1 MKSQLNKRIIERFS
15 RQIVLKD
22 IGILGQK
29 KILSSRVLIIGA
41 GGLGSPVAEFLS
53 RAGIG
58 KLGIIDDDKV
68 SLSNLHRQSLYN
80 TSDIGKFKVKV
91 AKDKI
96 NRINPNTKVTIY
108 KIRLCNNNFKNIINN
123 YDYIVDGSDNFKT
136 KFLLNDFC
144 LKFKKVLVTGAISKF
159 DGHIFTFDFKDK
171 KIPCLRCFFQDS
183 DISDDLL
190 NCESEGIL
198 GTVAGIVGTIQAN
211 EVLKKILNIG
221 KGLDGYIFIL
231 DLLYLNFRK
240 VKLKKKKTVF
250 VNDKK
255 NSCLVFMY
263 INFEHSIL
271 RCRRK
276 ILIFKKE

>member
-1 MKSQLNKRIIERFS
+1 MKSQLNKKIIERFS

-29 KILSSRVLIIGA
+29 KIISSKVLIVGA
-41 GGLGSPVAEFLS
+41 GGLGSPAAEFLS

-58 KLGIIDDDKV
+58 SLGIIDDDKV

-80 TSDIGKFKVKV
+80 TSDVGKFKVKI

-96 NRINPNTKVTIY
+96 KKINPNTKITIY
-108 KIRLCNNNFKNIINN
+108 KIRLNNENYKKIIND
-123 YDYIVDGSDNFKT
+123 YDYIIDASDNFKT

-144 LKFKKVLVTGAISKF
+144 LKFKKILVTGAISKF
-159 DGHIFTFDFKDK
+159 DGHIFTFNFKNK
-171 KIPCLRCFFQDS
+171 TVPCLRCFFQES
-183 DISDDLL
+183 NISDDLL

-211 EVLKKILNIG
+211 EILKKILNIG
-221 KGLDGYIFIL
+221 VGLDGYIFIL

-240 VKLKKKKTVF
+240 VKLKKR
-250 VNDKK
+250 K
-255 NSCLVFMY
+255 NCF
-263 INFEHSIL
+263 
-271 RCRRK
+271 CK
-276 ILIFKKE
+276 

>member
-1 MKSQLNKRIIERFS
+1 MKDRLNKKIIERFS

-29 KILSSRVLIIGA
+29 KILFSKVLIVGA
-41 GGLGSPVAEFLS
+41 GGLGSPAAEFLS

-58 KLGIIDDDKV
+58 TLGIVDDDKV
-68 SLSNLHRQSLYN
+68 SLSNLHRQSLYSS
-80 TSDIGKFKVKV
+80 SDIGKFKVKI

-96 NRINPNTKVTIY
+96 KKINPDTKVTTY
-108 KIRLCNNNFKNIINN
+108 KIRLNSKNFNKILDG
-123 YDYIVDGSDNFKT
+123 YDYIVDGSDNVTT

-144 LKFKKVLVTGAISKF
+144 IKYKKILVTGAISKF
-159 DGHIFTFDFKDK
+159 DGHVFTFNFKNK

-183 DISDDLL
+183 EISDDLL

-221 KGLDGYIFIL
+221 TGLDGYIFIL

-240 VKLKKKKTVF
+240 VRLQK
-250 VNDKK
+250 
-255 NSCLVFMY
+255 
-263 INFEHSIL
+263 
-271 RCRRK
+271 RK
-276 ILIFKKE
+276 DCFCK

>member
-1 MKSQLNKRIIERFS
+1 MKNQLNKKVVERFS

-29 KILSSRVLIIGA
+29 KILSSKVLIIGA
-41 GGLGSPVAEFLS
+41 GGLGSPVADFLS

-58 KLGIIDDDKV
+58 SLGIIDDDKV

-80 TSDIGKFKVKV
+80 TSDIGKFKVKI

-96 NRINPNTKVTIY
+96 KKINPNTKVTIY
-108 KIRLCNNNFKNIINN
+108 KIRLSNDNFEKIINK

-136 KFLLNDFC
+136 KFLLNDVC
-144 LKFKKVLVTGAISKF
+144 LKFKKVLVAGAISKF

-171 KIPCLRCFFQDS
+171 KIPCLRCFFQES
-183 DISDDLL
+183 KISNDLL

-198 GTVAGIVGTIQAN
+198 GTVAGVVGTIQAN

-221 KGLDGYIFIL
+221 VGLDGYIFIL
-231 DLLYLNFRK
+231 DLLHLNFRK
-240 VKLKKKKTVF
+240 VRLKKR
-250 VNDKK
+250 K
-255 NSCLVFMY
+255 NCL
-263 INFEHSIL
+263 
-271 RCRRK
+271 CR
-276 ILIFKKE
+276 

>member
-1 MKSQLNKRIIERFS
+1 MKSHLSKKIIERFS

-29 KILSSRVLIIGA
+29 KIISSKVLIIGA

-58 KLGIIDDDKV
+58 SLGIVDNDRV
-68 SLSNLHRQSLYN
+68 NLSNLHRQSLYN
-80 TSDIGKFKVKV
+80 TSNIGKFKVKI

-96 NRINPNTKVTIY
+96 KKINPNTRVTIY
-108 KIRLCNNNFKNIINN
+108 KIRLNNQNFKEIINN
-123 YDYIVDGSDNFKT
+123 YDYVVDGSDNFTT

-159 DGHIFTFDFKDK
+159 DGHIFTFNFKNK
-171 KIPCLRCFFQDS
+171 KIPCLRCFFQES
-183 DISDDLL
+183 EISDDLL

-211 EVLKKILNIG
+211 EVLKKILKIG
-221 KGLDGYIFIL
+221 TGLDGYIFIL
-231 DLLYLNFRK
+231 DLLHLKFRK
-240 VKLKKKKTVF
+240 VRLKKR
-250 VNDKK
+250 K
-255 NSCLVFMY
+255 NCF
-263 INFEHSIL
+263 
-271 RCRRK
+271 CK
-276 ILIFKKE
+276 